1 VLFFRRVGFI
11 AANLIA
17 FCRSKTV
24 SKAVHAP
31 PADGPCRKAGTV
43 CVGVNLISA
52 DGTAGVSVAISV
64 RAYTLVAYRA
74 CRSAVAITVSADV
87 GGCVVASPGCSEGR
101 EFSHSHD
108 APYPLRRD
116 SPGPPVRVPARVGA
130 LTARVQIANGV
141 DMAPLGLRELIALT
155 GLAGLGCGL
164 ALAHGDLLFVAV
176 FGGAVAMTIE
186 TIRRFP

>member
-1 VLFFRRVGFI
+1 M
-11 AANLIA
+11 
-17 FCRSKTV
+17 
-24 SKAVHAP
+24 
-31 PADGPCRKAGTV
+31 
-43 CVGVNLISA
+43 
-52 DGTAGVSVAISV
+52 AGVEADRPVSSRNSPA
-64 RAYTLVAYRA
+64 RASSGA
-74 CRSAVAITVSADV
+74 SAQFFGKSRL
-87 GGCVVASPGCSEGR
+87 G
-101 EFSHSHD
+101 HD